1 MYNMM
6 VWKGDDSLIWHLVS
20 DTASDLFTLE
30 GGADKM
36 DFTTI
41 PFTIRIGGK
50 EYIDDENMPVDEML
64 EANETHAEM
73 AQTACPS
80 PEDWR
85 EKFSAPGPVIAF
97 TISSALSGS
106 YNSACAARSM
116 MLEEE
121 PGKQIAVID
130 SKATG
135 PEEAMLVWRA
145 RDLILEGKT
154 FEEIEE
160 DLNETA
166 RRLHTSFALASYHNL
181 IKAGRVNRLIGFIA
195 GHLGF
200 WGIGIGDDKGE
211 IAIRGK
217 ARGSKSMVRFLT
229 EEISRVGVAGKQILI
244 SHCRNIKDA
253 LALKVSLEEA
263 FPQIEVLVQAT
274 RGLDSFYAERSG
286 LIVGY

>member
-1 MYNMM
+1 M
-6 VWKGDDSLIWHLVS
+6 WHLVS
-20 DTASDLFTLE
+20 DTACDLYTLE
-30 GGADKM
+30 SGEGKL

-41 PFTIRIGGK
+41 PFSIRIGGK
-50 EYIDDENMPVDEML
+50 EYIDDEQMDIPGML

-80 PEDWR
+80 PEAWR

-106 YNSACAARSM
+106 YNSACTGRN
-116 MLEEE
+116 MLLEDE
-121 PGKQIAVID
+121 PDKEIAVID
-130 SKATG
+130 TKSTG
-135 PEEAMLVWRA
+135 PEEAMLIWRA
-145 RDLILEGKT
+145 RDLILAGKS
-154 FEEIEE
+154 FEEIEK

-166 RRLHTSFALASYHNL
+166 EKIHTSFALASYHNL
-181 IKAGRVNRLIGFIA
+181 IKSGRVSRLIGFIA

-200 WGIGIGDDKGE
+200 WGIGIGDEKGE

-217 ARGSKSMVRFLT
+217 ARGSKSMVRFLV
-229 EEISRVGVAGKQILI
+229 EEIGKVGVAGRQIVI
-244 SHCRNIKDA
+244 SHCQNLKDA
-253 LALKVSLEEA
+253 EALKAALEA
-263 FPQIEVLVQAT
+263 AKPGIEVLVQAT

>member
-1 MYNMM
+1 MT
-6 VWKGDDSLIWHLVS
+6 WHLVADS
-20 DTASDLFTLE
+20 ACDLHTLE
-30 GGADKM
+30 GGGDRV

-41 PFTIRIGGK
+41 PFTIRIGGT
-50 EYIDDENMPVDEML
+50 EYIDNEDIPVAEMI
-64 EANETHAEM
+64 EANETHAEI

-106 YNSACAARSM
+106 YNSACTAKAM
-116 MLEEE
+116 MQEED

-135 PEEAMLVWRA
+135 PEEAMLIWKA
-145 RDLILEGKT
+145 RNMILEGRD
-154 FEEIEE
+154 FDVIERE
-160 DLNETA
+160 LNEA
-166 RRLHTSFALASYHNL
+166 AEKIHTSFALASYHNL
-181 IKAGRVNRLIGFIA
+181 IKNGRVSRLKGLIA

-200 WGIGIGDDKGE
+200 WGIGIGDEEGE
-211 IAIRGK
+211 IAMRGK
-217 ARGSKSMVRFLT
+217 ARGSKSMIRFLT
-229 EEISRVGVAGKQILI
+229 EEVSRVGVAGKQILI
-244 SHCRNIKDA
+244 SHCMNEKDA
-253 LALKVSLEEA
+253 LGLKAALEA
-263 FPQIEVLVQAT
+263 ANPGAEVLVQAT

>member
-1 MYNMM
+1 MR
-6 VWKGDDSLIWHLVS
+6 KGDDSLIWHLVS
-20 DTASDLFTLE
+20 DTACDLHTLE
-30 GGADKM
+30 GGEGSL
-36 DFTTI
+36 DFTMI
-41 PFTIRIGGK
+41 PFSIRIGGK
-50 EYIDDENMPVDEML
+50 EYIDNEDMPVSEML
-64 EANETHAEM
+64 EMNETHSEM

-106 YNSACAARSM
+106 YNSACTGRNM
-116 MLEEE
+116 VLEEE
-121 PGKQIAVID
+121 PDKQIAVID

-135 PEEAMLVWRA
+135 PEQAMLIWRA
-145 RDLILEGKT
+145 RDLILEGRS
-154 FEEIEE
+154 FEEIEK

-166 RRLHTSFALASYHNL
+166 EKIHTSFALASYHNL
-181 IKAGRVNRLIGFIA
+181 IKAGRVSRLIGFIA

-200 WGIGIGDDKGE
+200 WGVGIGDEKGE

-217 ARGSKSMVRFLT
+217 ARGSKSMIRFLV
-229 EEISRVGVAGKQILI
+229 EEIQKVGVAGKQILI
-244 SHCRNIKDA
+244 SHCRNEKDA
-253 LALKVSLEEA
+253 LSLKAALEA
-263 FPQIEVLVQAT
+263 AFTGIEVLIQPT

>member
-1 MYNMM
+1 M
-6 VWKGDDSLIWHLVS
+6 WHLVA
-20 DTASDLFTLE
+20 DTACDLYTLSGGE
-30 GGADKM
+30 GTL

-50 EYIDDENMPVDEML
+50 EYIDDEQMPILEML
-64 EANETHAEM
+64 EANETHSEM

-80 PEDWR
+80 PEAWR

-106 YNSACAARSM
+106 YNSACTGRNM
-116 MLEEE
+116 LLEEQ
-121 PGKQIAVID
+121 PDKQIAIID

-135 PEEAMLVWRA
+135 PEEAMLIWRA
-145 RDLILEGKT
+145 RDLILGGKT
-154 FEEIEE
+154 FEEIEK

-166 RRLHTSFALASYHNL
+166 KRIHTSFALASYHNL
-181 IKAGRVNRLIGFIA
+181 IKSGRVSRLIGFIA

-200 WGIGIGDDKGE
+200 WGIGIGDEKGE

-217 ARGSKSMVRFLT
+217 ARGSKSMIRFLV
-229 EEISRVGVAGKQILI
+229 EEIGKVGIAGRQILI
-244 SHCRNIKDA
+244 SHCQNEKDA
-253 LALKVSLEEA
+253 FSLKAALEA
-263 FPQIEVLVQAT
+263 AYNGIEVLVQAT

>member
-1 MYNMM
+1 MM
-6 VWKGDDSLIWHLVS
+6 WHLVA
-20 DTASDLFTLE
+20 DTACDLYTLSGGE
-30 GGADKM
+30 GKM

-50 EYIDDENMPVDEML
+50 EYIDDEHMPIGEML
-64 EANETHAEM
+64 EANETHSEM

-106 YNSACAARSM
+106 FNSACTGRNM
-116 MLEEE
+116 VLEDE
-121 PGKQIAVID
+121 PDKQIAVID

-135 PEEAMLVWRA
+135 PEQAMLIWRA
-145 RDLILEGKT
+145 RDLILEGRS
-154 FEEIEE
+154 FEEIEK

-166 RRLHTSFALASYHNL
+166 EKIHTSFALASYHNL
-181 IKAGRVNRLIGFIA
+181 IKAGRVSRLIGFIA

-200 WGIGIGDDKGE
+200 WGIGIGDEKGE

-217 ARGSKSMVRFLT
+217 ARGSKSMVRFLV
-229 EEISRVGVAGKQILI
+229 EEITRVGVAGKQILI
-244 SHCRNIKDA
+244 SHCRNLKDA
-253 LALKVSLEEA
+253 EALKAALGAA
-263 FPQIEVLVQAT
+263 FSGIEVLIQEA

>member
-1 MYNMM
+1 
-6 VWKGDDSLIWHLVS
+6 LTWHLVS
-20 DTASDLFTLE
+20 DTACDLHTLE
-30 GGADKM
+30 GGEGSL

-41 PFTIRIGGK
+41 PFSIRIGGK
-50 EYIDDENMPVDEML
+50 EYIDDENMPVSEML
-64 EANETHAEM
+64 EMNETHAEM

-106 YNSACAARSM
+106 YNSACAGRNM
-116 MLEEE
+116 VLEEE
-121 PGKQIAVID
+121 PEKRIAVID

-135 PEEAMLVWRA
+135 PEEAMLIWRA
-145 RDLILEGKT
+145 RDLILEGRS
-154 FEEIEE
+154 FEEIEK
-160 DLNETA
+160 DLNEA
-166 RRLHTSFALASYHNL
+166 AQRIHTSFALASYHNL
-181 IKAGRVNRLIGFIA
+181 IKSGRVSRLIGFIA

-200 WGIGIGDDKGE
+200 WGIGIGDEKGE

-217 ARGSKSMVRFLT
+217 ARGSRSMIRFLT
-229 EEISRVGVAGKQILI
+229 EEIGKVGVSGKQILI
-244 SHCRNIKDA
+244 SHCRNEKDA
-253 LALKVSLEEA
+253 LALKAALEEA
-263 FPQIEVLVQAT
+263 HRGIEVLIQPT

>member
-1 MYNMM
+1 MM
-6 VWKGDDSLIWHLVS
+6 WHLVS
-20 DTASDLFTLE
+20 DTACDLYTLE
-30 GGADKM
+30 GGEGKM

-41 PFTIRIGGK
+41 PFSIRIGGK
-50 EYIDDENMPVDEML
+50 EYIDDERMDIPGML
-64 EANETHAEM
+64 EANETHSEM

-80 PEDWR
+80 PEAWR

-106 YNSACAARSM
+106 YNSACTGRNM
-116 MLEEE
+116 LLEEE
-121 PGKQIAVID
+121 PDKQIAIID

-135 PEEAMLVWRA
+135 PEEAMLIWRA
-145 RDLILEGKT
+145 RDLILEGKA
-154 FEEIEE
+154 FEEIEK

-166 RRLHTSFALASYHNL
+166 EKIHTSFALASYHNL
-181 IKAGRVNRLIGFIA
+181 IKSGRVSRLIGFIA

-200 WGIGIGDDKGE
+200 WGIGIGDEKGE

-217 ARGSKSMVRFLT
+217 ARGSKSMIRFLA
-229 EEISRVGVAGKQILI
+229 EEIEKVGVAGKQILI
-244 SHCRNIKDA
+244 SHCQNEKDA
-253 LALKVSLEEA
+253 LGLKAALEA
-263 FPQIEVLVQAT
+263 AKPGIEVLVQAT